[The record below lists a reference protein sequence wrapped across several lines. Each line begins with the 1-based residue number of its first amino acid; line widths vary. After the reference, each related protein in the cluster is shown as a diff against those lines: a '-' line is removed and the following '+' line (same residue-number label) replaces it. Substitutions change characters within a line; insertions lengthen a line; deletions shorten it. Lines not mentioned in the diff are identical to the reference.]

1 MINLVQLDDLT
12 SIVMNFISL
21 LVLAQ
26 FDDFFVEIFLRS
38 KVKAFIE
45 TNLDIESFR
54 QHKLKI
60 SFL

>member
-1 MINLVQLDDLT
+1 
-12 SIVMNFISL
+12 MNFISL

-45 TNLDIESFR
+45 TSIDIKNFR
-54 QHKLKI
+54 QHKIKI

>member
-1 MINLVQLDDLT
+1 MINLLQLDDLT

-45 TNLDIESFR
+45 KDLDIKSFR

>member
-45 TNLDIESFR
+45 TNLDIKSFR

>member
-45 TNLDIESFR
+45 KDLDIKSFR

>member
-45 TNLDIESFR
+45 TSIAIKSFR